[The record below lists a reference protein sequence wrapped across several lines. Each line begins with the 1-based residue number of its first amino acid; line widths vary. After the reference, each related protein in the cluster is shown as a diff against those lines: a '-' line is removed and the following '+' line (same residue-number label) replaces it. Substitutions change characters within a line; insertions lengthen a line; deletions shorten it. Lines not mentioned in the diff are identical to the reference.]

1 MPLVWRKA
9 ASWDRSESVSV
20 GDRTV
25 VPSGSRRARAW
36 RGGLRSRSRW
46 LDTAAVSLAV
56 SVTLSVLPRFG
67 AEAAKG
73 AIEDALVHGELWPQ
87 VALECS
93 MIALGVVATFAA
105 STIVARVM
113 VAIATGTLGA
123 VDREVGR
130 RLGAAAIRPSFVALT
145 LLGLVAVVLVAT
157 SLESLIAASSRAVDT
172 SAEGVQL
179 LWSAWASRV
188 ALLASVVLGLVGVL
202 ELGLA
207 RTSIVRALFQTV
219 DDARRDARRR
229 S

>member
-25 VPSGSRRARAW
+25 VPSASRRARAW

-46 LDTAAVSLAV
+46 LDTAAVTFAV
-56 SVTLSVLPRFG
+56 SVTLWFLPRFG
-67 AEAAKG
+67 VGAARG
-73 AIEDALVHGELWPQ
+73 AIESALVDGEQWPH

-93 MIALGVVATFAA
+93 VVALGVVAAFVAT
-105 STIVARVM
+105 TVVARVV

-123 VDREVGR
+123 VDRDAGR
-130 RLGAAAIRPSFVALT
+130 RLGAAPIRPSLIGLT
-145 LLGLVAVVLVAT
+145 LLGLVAMVLFA
-157 SLESLIAASSRAVDT
+157 SGLESLIAASSRAADA
-172 SAEGVQL
+172 SAGGIEL
-179 LWSAWASRV
+179 LWSAWASKV

-207 RTSIVRALFQTV
+207 RTATVRALFQTV